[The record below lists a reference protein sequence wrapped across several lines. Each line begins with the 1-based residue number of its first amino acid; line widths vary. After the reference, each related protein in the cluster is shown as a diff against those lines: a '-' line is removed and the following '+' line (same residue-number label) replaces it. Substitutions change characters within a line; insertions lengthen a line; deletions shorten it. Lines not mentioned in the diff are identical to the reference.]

1 MQYHNGGY
9 TNSGSHKSKVS
20 MTHEVVSQGVWHIAK
35 DMQDIPSAIFTHANS
50 RLLSGENMT
59 IIYNTDTGEWNSDE
73 WVVATYKSV
82 GYTSVYAFAIRKHNF
97 LVAKVV
103 VWYLSEVRL
112 DTMQLNDIMETVAKV
127 ELLITLNEYEK

>member
-1 MQYHNGGY
+1 
-9 TNSGSHKSKVS
+9 
-20 MTHEVVSQGVWHIAK
+20 
-35 DMQDIPSAIFTHANS
+35 
-50 RLLSGENMT
+50 MT